1 MPLLMSE
8 SDMPGRDRV
17 NHLLWETSLR
27 AYAFSEPV
35 LADMQLSLPSI
46 GALETISEFPG
57 ITASELAR
65 HVFKTQQ
72 AVSQVTGRLERL
84 GYIERSV
91 GRGRGVG
98 LRITK
103 LGSEALAAGIAGEQ
117 AVELR
122 LEELLGS
129 DLFEALR
136 AHLQEARD
144 RLTEVTESTPAKLGK
159 LNVPEDERRLSRAA
173 RRQRD

>member
-1 MPLLMSE
+1 MTE
-8 SDMPGRDRV
+8 SDTPGRDRV

-65 HVFKTQQ
+65 RVFKTQQ
-72 AVSQVTGRLERL
+72 AVSQVTARLERL
-84 GYIERSV
+84 GYVERSV
-91 GRGRGVG
+91 GNGRGVG
-98 LRITK
+98 LTITAQ
-103 LGSEALAAGIAGEQ
+103 GSEALATGIAGEE
-117 AVELR
+117 AVEER

-129 DLFEALR
+129 DLFRELR
-136 AHLQEARD
+136 TRLQEARD
-144 RLTEVTESTPAKLGK
+144 RLTEATESTPATLGN
-159 LNVPEDERRLSRAA
+159 LTFPEDEHRPSHAT
-173 RRQRD
+173 RRQPD